1 MKLEFLKREEGNRR
15 LILIFAG
22 WSTGASFYDGIDR
35 QGWDVA
41 VASGYSDLTFDTEVL
56 SDYATIYVFAWS
68 LGVWAAGRVL
78 PKSMVTHAVAVNGT
92 PCPCNDTL
100 GIPQAI
106 FHGTM
111 ENLDERNLRKFR
123 RRMASD
129 SDEWK
134 VIEEKI
140 ADTPDDIGQLKSEL
154 EFIARES
161 AGEISEPA
169 FEWSRV
175 YISDSDRIIPPGNQ
189 LNVWSMY
196 GAGEVITLPGP
207 HFRDLP
213 TIIRS
218 TIQDTAKVGKR
229 FEAATPTYDEAATA
243 QRQIASRLTER
254 LKAHN
259 PSTGGRMLEIGPG
272 TGILTGLMAEL
283 LHPTAIDYVELYEL
297 EPRGFAAEERMLT
310 ADAERWIA
318 QSIDS
323 YDYIVSAST
332 LQWMVNLR
340 RFLHDASERLRPG
353 GMLACTTFVS
363 GNLAELNPARP
374 YGLLYHTEKQ
384 VREMAKECFAKVE
397 TATED
402 IRLTF
407 PTAREALMHL
417 KHTGVGGSSRSQEG
431 LRRLLSAITAS
442 GTPQLTYRP
451 LYLLCCK

>member
-1 MKLEFLKREEGNRR
+1 MKLEFLKREGNDR

-22 WSTGASFYDGIDR
+22 WSTDASFYRGIDC

-41 VASGYSDLTFDTEVL
+41 VAYGYSDLTFDTDAL
-56 SDYATIYVFAWS
+56 KCYATVYVFAWS

-92 PCPCNDTL
+92 PHPCHDSL

-111 ENLDERNLRKFR
+111 ENLDDRNLRKFR
-123 RRMASD
+123 RRMAAD
-129 SDEWK
+129 SEQWK
-134 VIEEKI
+134 EIEEKI
-140 ADTPDDIGQLKSEL
+140 SGIADDIDLLKSEL
-154 EFIARES
+154 GFIARES
-161 AGEISEPA
+161 IGKATPPD

-175 YISDSDRIIPPGNQ
+175 YISSDDRIIPPANQ
-189 LNVWSMY
+189 LNAWKMSA
-196 GAGEVITLPGP
+196 AGEAITLPGA
-207 HFRDLP
+207 HYLDLSA
-213 TIIRS
+213 IIRS

-229 FEAATPTYDEAATA
+229 FEAATPTYDGAATA
-243 QRQIASRLTER
+243 QRRIASRLTEL
-254 LKAHN
+254 LKAHQ
-259 PSTGGRMLEIGPG
+259 PATGSHMLEIGPG
-272 TGILTGLMAEL
+272 TGILTGLMADL
-283 LHPTAIDYVELYEL
+283 LHPVAIDYVELYEVV
-297 EPRGFAAEERMLT
+297 PRGFAAEERSFM

-318 QSIDS
+318 RCDESF
-323 YDYIVSAST
+323 DYIVSAST

-340 RFLHDASERLRPG
+340 CFLRDASERLRPG
-353 GMLACTTFVS
+353 GMLACSTFVC

-374 YGLLYHTEKQ
+374 YGLLYHTEEQ
-384 VREMAKECFAKVE
+384 IREMATECFGEVE

-431 LRRLLSAITAS
+431 LQRLLAAINAS

-451 LYLLCCK
+451 LYLLCRK

>member
-1 MKLEFLKREEGNRR
+1 MKLEFLKKEGNDR

-22 WSTGASFYDGIDR
+22 WSTGASFYSGIDR

-41 VASGYSDLTFDTEVL
+41 VASGYSDLAFDTEAL
-56 SDYATIYVFAWS
+56 KSYATVYVFAWS
-68 LGVWAAGRVL
+68 LGVWAAGLVL

-92 PCPCNDTL
+92 PSPCHDTL

-123 RRMASD
+123 RRMAAD

-134 VIEEKI
+134 VIEEKT
-140 ADTPDDIGQLKSEL
+140 ADTPDDIGVLKSEL

-161 AGEISEPA
+161 AGATSVSA

-175 YISDSDRIIPPGNQ
+175 YISDNDRIIPPANQ
-189 LNVWSMY
+189 LNAWRMN
-196 GAGEVITLPGP
+196 GAGEVITLPGA
-207 HFRDLP
+207 HFRDLS

-243 QRQIASRLTER
+243 QRRIASRLTELLR
-254 LKAHN
+254 SHK
-259 PSTGGRMLEIGPG
+259 PGTGGRMLEIGPG
-272 TGILTGLMAEL
+272 TGILTGMMAGL
-283 LHPTAIDYVELYEL
+283 LHPAAIDYVELYEV
-297 EPRGFAAEERMLT
+297 EPRGLAAEERAFT

-318 QSIDS
+318 HSGDS
-323 YDYIVSAST
+323 YEYIVSAST

-340 RFLHDASERLRPG
+340 RFLRDASERLRPG
-353 GMLACTTFVS
+353 GMLACSTFVC

-374 YGLLYHTEKQ
+374 YGLLYHTEEQIRK
-384 VREMAKECFAKVE
+384 MAEECFAEVE
-397 TATED
+397 TATEV

-431 LRRLLSAITAS
+431 LQRLLSAITAS

-451 LYLLCCK
+451 LYLLCRK

>member
-1 MKLEFLKREEGNRR
+1 MKLEFLKREGNDR

-22 WSTGASFYDGIDR
+22 WSTGASFYSGIDR

-41 VASGYSDLTFDTEVL
+41 VASGYSDLAFDTDAL
-56 SDYATIYVFAWS
+56 KCYATVYVFAWS

-92 PCPCNDTL
+92 PYPCHDTL

-123 RRMASD
+123 RRMAAD
-129 SDEWK
+129 SNQWRE
-134 VIEEKI
+134 IEEKI
-140 ADTPDDIGQLKSEL
+140 SGIADDIDLLKSEL
-154 EFIARES
+154 GFIARENAS
-161 AGEISEPA
+161 ATSVSA

-175 YISDSDRIIPPGNQ
+175 YISDNDRIIPPANQ
-189 LNVWSMY
+189 LNAWRMN
-196 GAGEVITLPGP
+196 GAGEVITLPGA
-207 HFRDLP
+207 HFRDLS

-243 QRQIASRLTER
+243 QRRIASRLTELLR
-254 LKAHN
+254 SHKPGA
-259 PSTGGRMLEIGPG
+259 GGRMLEIGPG

-283 LHPTAIDYVELYEL
+283 LRPAAIDYVELYEV
-297 EPRGFAAEERMLT
+297 EPRGLAAEERAFT
-310 ADAERWIA
+310 ADAEQWIA
-318 QSIDS
+318 RSVNS

-340 RFLHDASERLRPG
+340 RFLRDASERLRPG
-353 GMLACTTFVS
+353 GMLACSTFVC

-374 YGLLYHTEKQ
+374 YGLLYHTEEQ
-384 VREMAKECFAKVE
+384 IREMATECFGEVE

-417 KHTGVGGSSRSQEG
+417 KYTGVGGSSRSQEG
-431 LRRLLSAITAS
+431 LQRLLAAITAS

-451 LYLLCCK
+451 LYLLCRK